1 MPTKGYLCAIYVFIM
16 SPFTQSGDVTM
27 ADQLD
32 PHFPL
37 AALSLFDKG
46 QQTLPSQRDKGQCV
60 TEQLLPFSMSVS
72 RLDERKWAIR
82 RS

>member
-1 MPTKGYLCAIYVFIM
+1 MYGSCKQFTSKTHQKQKKKKTHLKIPTEGYLCAIYVFIM

-27 ADQLD
+27 ADKLD

-46 QQTLPSQRDKGQCV
+46 QQTLPSQ
-60 TEQLLPFSMSVS
+60 
-72 RLDERKWAIR
+72 
-82 RS
+82 